1 MLIFGP
7 YHWQHA
13 GLRPLPDT
21 APVFRRNPVISRLA
35 FWLPLVFQTLVLAPP
50 GAVYTLPDATLQQA
64 RSQYDD
70 SGYQRVVA
78 MRDFINK
85 HQHESDWQ
93 KLHLVNQFANR
104 KVRFVS
110 DRDHWSQLDYWASPL
125 ESLGTGAGDCEDY
138 SILKYFMLRALG
150 VPDDKLRLMYVRALR
165 QNEPHMVL
173 VYFENPQD
181 YPLVLDNLEP
191 DIRSASER
199 TDLRPVYSF
208 NASGLWLARAGGLG
222 HKVQNHKGNS
232 HWLAVLEK
240 IERGQ

>member
-1 MLIFGP
+1 M
-7 YHWQHA
+7 
-13 GLRPLPDT
+13 
-21 APVFRRNPVISRLA
+21 
-35 FWLPLVFQTLVLAPP
+35 FQTLAPTPP
-50 GAVYTLPDATLQQA
+50 GAGFSLPEAALQQA
-64 RSQYDD
+64 RQQYEND
-70 SGYQRVVA
+70 GYQRILA
-78 MRDFINK
+78 MRDLLNNT
-85 HQHESDWQ
+85 QSQTDWQ

-104 KVRFVS
+104 QVRFVS
-110 DRDHWSQLDYWASPL
+110 DTEHWRQTDYWATPL
-125 ESLGTGAGDCEDY
+125 ESLGSGAGDCEDY

-191 DIRSASER
+191 EIRSAAER
-199 TDLRPVYSF
+199 TDLKPVYSF

>member
-1 MLIFGP
+1 MRSP
-7 YHWQHA
+7 A
-13 GLRPLPDT
+13 A
-21 APVFRRNPVISRLA
+21 APTFRRNPVINRLA
-35 FWLPLVFQTLVLAPP
+35 LWLPLVFQTLAPSPP
-50 GAVYTLPDATLQQA
+50 GAVYTLPDSTLQQA
-64 RSQYDD
+64 RQQYDD
-70 SGYQRVVA
+70 DGFERVVA
-78 MRDFINK
+78 LRDFLSE
-85 HQHESDWQ
+85 HQQESDWN
-93 KLHLVNQFANR
+93 KLHQVNQFANR
-104 KVRFVS
+104 QVRFVS
-110 DRDHWSQLDYWASPL
+110 DQQQWGQNDYWASPL
-125 ESLGTGAGDCEDY
+125 ESLGNGAGDCEDY

-150 VPDDKLRLMYVRALR
+150 IPDDKLRLMYVRALR

-181 YPLVLDNLEP
+181 YPLVLDNLETE
-191 DIRSASER
+191 IRPASER

>member
-1 MLIFGP
+1 M
-7 YHWQHA
+7 
-13 GLRPLPDT
+13 
-21 APVFRRNPVISRLA
+21 
-35 FWLPLVFQTLVLAPP
+35 FQTLAPTPP
-50 GAVYTLPDATLQQA
+50 GAGFSLPEATLQQA

-70 SGYQRVVA
+70 DGYQRIIE
-78 MRDFINK
+78 MRDLLSSS
-85 HQHESDWQ
+85 QPQSDWQ

-104 KVRFVS
+104 QVRFIS
-110 DRDHWSQLDYWASPL
+110 DAEHWQQTDYWATPL

-173 VYFENPQD
+173 VYFDNPQD

-191 DIRSASER
+191 EIRSAAER
-199 TDLRPVYSF
+199 TDLKPVYSF

>member
-1 MLIFGP
+1 
-7 YHWQHA
+7 
-13 GLRPLPDT
+13 
-21 APVFRRNPVISRLA
+21 
-35 FWLPLVFQTLVLAPP
+35 VFQTLAPTPP
-50 GAVYTLPDATLQQA
+50 GAGFSLPEAALLQA
-64 RSQYDD
+64 RQQYDND
-70 SGYQRVVA
+70 GYQRILA
-78 MRDFINK
+78 MRDLLNNT
-85 HQHESDWQ
+85 QSQTDWQ

-104 KVRFVS
+104 QVRFVS
-110 DRDHWSQLDYWASPL
+110 DTEHWRQTDYWATPL
-125 ESLGTGAGDCEDY
+125 ESLGSGAGDCEDY

-191 DIRSASER
+191 EIRSAAER
-199 TDLRPVYSF
+199 TDLKPVYSF

>member
-1 MLIFGP
+1 
-7 YHWQHA
+7 
-13 GLRPLPDT
+13 
-21 APVFRRNPVISRLA
+21 
-35 FWLPLVFQTLVLAPP
+35 VFQTLAPTPP
-50 GAVYTLPDATLQQA
+50 GAGFSLPEAALQQA
-64 RSQYDD
+64 RQQYEND
-70 SGYQRVVA
+70 GYQRILA
-78 MRDFINK
+78 MRDLLNNT
-85 HQHESDWQ
+85 QSQTDWQ

-110 DRDHWSQLDYWASPL
+110 DTEHWRQTDYWATPL
-125 ESLGTGAGDCEDY
+125 ESLGSGAGDCEDY

-191 DIRSASER
+191 EIRSAAER
-199 TDLRPVYSF
+199 TDLKPVYSF

>member
-1 MLIFGP
+1 
-7 YHWQHA
+7 
-13 GLRPLPDT
+13 
-21 APVFRRNPVISRLA
+21 
-35 FWLPLVFQTLVLAPP
+35 VFQTLAPTPP
-50 GAVYTLPDATLQQA
+50 GAGFSLPEATLLQA
-64 RSQYDD
+64 RQQYDND
-70 SGYQRVVA
+70 GYQRILA
-78 MRDFINK
+78 MRDLLNNT
-85 HQHESDWQ
+85 QSQTDWQ

-104 KVRFVS
+104 QVRFVS
-110 DRDHWSQLDYWASPL
+110 DTEHWRQTDYWATPL
-125 ESLGTGAGDCEDY
+125 ESLGSGAGDCEDY

-208 NASGLWLARAGGLG
+208 NASGLWLAKAGGLG
-222 HKVQNHKGNS
+222 NKVQNSQGS
-232 HWLAVLEK
+232 SQWRAVLQK

>member
-7 YHWQHA
+7 QNWRQLA
-13 GLRPLPDT
+13 L
-21 APVFRRNPVISRLA
+21 AFRRVALAFRRIPVINRLV
-35 FWLPLVFQTLVLAPP
+35 FWLPLVFQTLAPPPP
-50 GAVYTLPDATLQQA
+50 GAGFSLPQATLQQA

-70 SGYQRVVA
+70 DGYQRIVA
-78 MRDFINK
+78 MRDLLSSN
-85 HQHESDWQ
+85 QPQSDWQ

-104 KVRFVS
+104 HVRFIS
-110 DRDHWSQLDYWASPL
+110 DTEHWHQADYWATPL
-125 ESLGTGAGDCEDY
+125 ESLGTGGGDCEDY

-181 YPLVLDNLEP
+181 YPLVLDNLETE
-191 DIRSASER
+191 IRPASER
-199 TDLRPVYSF
+199 TDLKPVYSF

-222 HKVQNHKGNS
+222 SKVQNHKGNS